1 MAASPT
7 LIQQALQDVYGIN
20 AGAGPKNSQC
30 ILCHNSEAGGL
41 GNLNSDFGRDFQ
53 TAAIAEGYGTGGNN
67 RTRTQLA
74 VIFDNLAFAQKDSDG
89 DGVLNGEEFENN
101 LDPSENVSGANPTGG
116 TGGGGCGRISPPP
129 NATSSGRFLWVL
141 ALTPLFLIARLKRR
155 LTTP

>member
-1 MAASPT
+1 MSGSPT

-20 AGAGPKNSQC
+20 AGVGPKNGQC

-41 GNLNSDFGRDFQ
+41 GNLNSYFGMDFQ

-89 DGVLNGEEFENN
+89 DDTLNGDEFENN
-101 LDPSENVSGANPTGG
+101 LDPSENVSGVSSTD
-116 TGGGGCGRISPPP
+116 GGGGCGRTSPPP
-129 NATSSGRFLWVL
+129 GNAPSGHFLWVL
-141 ALTPLFLIARLKRR
+141 ALMPLVLIARLKKG
-155 LTTP
+155 LTTQ